1 MKVNAITFTE
11 ANTNQIQ
18 NRNKT
23 DKKRF
28 FSNPSTGDVIY
39 AGLSAAAI
47 LGLTAVVVAKQG
59 KIETLRKVIKDDAAI
74 SLRKTISN
82 SGEGVEKL
90 LPYKTEK
97 LTENKL
103 YKAFKETG
111 NTFINFLKNTKENAQ
126 NIKNFLFSVT
136 ADEKAGQD
144 FVKEMLQNPREN
156 VEKLRVLTN
165 KIGGENNLLEWLQA
179 PNGYND
185 AYGKYIKNL
194 IGNPARKMED
204 LLSISPNWFL
214 KEFQDIAKSYSFT
227 FGKLPE
233 EFTGI
238 GNYSHFVHWLNNM
251 NFAEKETK
259 MLEYSGKFMH
269 VTRINK
275 GLSGKA
281 PYIIEFNKGKPN
293 EKAFVLKAQQSWGC
307 DTPYAKENLCYKSD
321 SAFMNA
327 QMDYYLTLHNCEN
340 SPRFYFYDYNSNSGL
355 YEFQTGKEV
364 HGIENILDANK
375 RLKDMNSLGIYY
387 NDACSC
393 NFIEKDGILK
403 VIDIGDSSFIDPL
416 RPGAKGYNMQTPN
429 WCGVGLP
436 NLSMMLKS

>member
-1 MKVNAITFTE
+1 MKINAITFTE
-11 ANTNQIQ
+11 SGTAQNKIQ
-18 NRNKT
+18 EKNKKET
-23 DKKRF
+23 KI
-28 FSNPSTGDVIY
+28 PHLTTGEVIY
-39 AGLSAAAI
+39 AGLSAAGI
-47 LGLTAVVVAKQG
+47 LGLTAVVSAKQG
-59 KIETLRKVIKDDAAI
+59 KINTLRRII
-74 SLRKTISN
+74 QENSN
-82 SGEGVEKL
+82 SNKNALDFVEPL
-90 LPYKTEK
+90 LPYKIEK
-97 LTENKL
+97 LSENKL
-103 YKAFKETG
+103 YKAFSETKD
-111 NTFINFLKNTKENAQ
+111 TFMNFLNNTKEDAK

-136 ADEKAGQD
+136 ADEKAGQE
-144 FVKEMLQNPREN
+144 FVHEMLQDPRKTVEN
-156 VEKLRVLTN
+156 LSLLKN
-165 KIGGENNLLEWLQA
+165 KIGGEKNLLEWLQA
-179 PNGYND
+179 TNGYND
-185 AYGKYIKNL
+185 AYGKYIEKV
-194 IGNPARKMED
+194 IANPDRKAED

-214 KEFQDIAKSYSFT
+214 KEFQDIAKNQNFR
-227 FGKLPE
+227 FGELPE
-233 EFTGI
+233 EFKELGD
-238 GNYSHFVHWLNNM
+238 YSHFVHWLNNM

-281 PYIIEFNKGKPN
+281 PYIIEFNKGKPE

-307 DTPYAKENLCYKSD
+307 DTAYAKENLCYKSD

-327 QMDYYLTLHNCEN
+327 QMDYYMTLHNCEN
-340 SPRFYFYDYNSNSGL
+340 ATKFYLYDYNSNSGL
-355 YEFQTGKEV
+355 YEFQKGKEAG
-364 HGIENILDANK
+364 GIENILDANK

-436 NLSMMLKS
+436 NLSMMLKD

>member
-11 ANTNQIQ
+11 ANTNQVQ

-238 GNYSHFVHWLNNM
+238 GDYSHFVHWLNNM

-259 MLEYSGKFMH
+259 MLEYSGKHML

-355 YEFQTGKEV
+355 YEFQKGKEAG
-364 HGIENILDANK
+364 GIENILDANK

-393 NFIEKDGILK
+393 NFIEKDGVLK

>member
-238 GNYSHFVHWLNNM
+238 GDYSHFVHWLNNM
-251 NFAEKETK
+251 HFAEKETK

-436 NLSMMLKS
+436 NLSMMLKD

>member
-1 MKVNAITFTE
+1 MKINGITFTE
-11 ANTNQIQ
+11 SGTAQNKIQ
-18 NRNKT
+18 GKS
-23 DKKRF
+23 KKETKI
-28 FSNPSTGDVIY
+28 PHLTTGEVIY
-39 AGLSAAAI
+39 AGLSAAGI
-47 LGLTAVVVAKQG
+47 LGLTAVVSAKQG
-59 KIETLRKVIKDDAAI
+59 KINTLRRII
-74 SLRKTISN
+74 QENSN
-82 SGEGVEKL
+82 SNKNALDFVETL
-90 LPYKTEK
+90 LPYKIEK
-97 LTENKL
+97 LSENKL
-103 YKAFKETG
+103 YKAFSETKD
-111 NTFINFLKNTKENAQ
+111 TFMNFLNNTKEDAK

-136 ADEKAGQD
+136 ADEKAGQE
-144 FVKEMLQNPREN
+144 FVHEMLQDPRKTVEN
-156 VEKLRVLTN
+156 LSLLKN
-165 KIGGENNLLEWLQA
+165 KIGGEKNLLEWLQA
-179 PNGYND
+179 TNGYND
-185 AYGKYIKNL
+185 AYGKYIEKV
-194 IGNPARKMED
+194 IANPDRKAED

-238 GNYSHFVHWLNNM
+238 GDYSHFVHWLNNM
-251 NFAEKETK
+251 NFAENETK
-259 MLEYSGKFMH
+259 LLEYSGKHMH

-281 PYIIEFNKGKPN
+281 PYIIEFNKGKPE

-307 DTPYAKENLCYKSD
+307 DTAYAKENLCYKSD

-327 QMDYYLTLHNCEN
+327 QMDYYMTLHNCEN
-340 SPRFYFYDYNSNSGL
+340 ATKFYLYDYNSNSGL
-355 YEFQTGKEV
+355 YDFQKGKEAG
-364 HGIENILDANK
+364 GIENILDANK
-375 RLKDMNSLGIYY
+375 RLKDMNRLGIYY

-436 NLSMMLKS
+436 NLSMMLKD